1 MQKADAFRFRAQERP
16 FAFIGIDYCDMC
28 YPHAKTPY
36 GRDSSKI
43 RLVLEVSTSAHRAA
57 PNPGQSAGCAAGYD
71 HRRHLDTVFVKRVGH
86 PTNMA
91 TLSLGWFA

>member
-1 MQKADAFRFRAQERP
+1 MEKADAFESMAQERP
-16 FAFIGIDYCDMC
+16 FAFIGIDYSDRI
-28 YPHAKTPY
+28 YPHAKTHC

-71 HRRHLDTVFVKRVGH
+71 HRRHLDPFFVKWVGH
-86 PTNMA
+86 PTSMA